1 MEALLDPYN
10 DRVVSSLEAP
20 PSHPLSDSLMWKEMD
35 MPDWEM
41 IRDHLKK
48 EGKLEKEQVMRMGDL
63 ILDII
68 KKEPNLIHVSEPIW
82 VVGDIHGQ
90 YYDLCHLIEKAG
102 KPKKI
107 NYLFMG
113 DYVDRGIF
121 SMEVIILLFALK
133 LNFPQSLFLLRG
145 NHEWRNMTQYF
156 TFREEAIRKFDE
168 EVYTMVMAVF
178 DAMPLAAIVNK

>member
-68 KKEPNLIHVSEPIW
+68 KKEPNLIHVSEPI
-82 VVGDIHGQ
+82 
-90 YYDLCHLIEKAG
+90 
-102 KPKKI
+102 
-107 NYLFMG
+107 
-113 DYVDRGIF
+113 
-121 SMEVIILLFALK
+121 
-133 LNFPQSLFLLRG
+133 
-145 NHEWRNMTQYF
+145 
-156 TFREEAIRKFDE
+156 
-168 EVYTMVMAVF
+168 
-178 DAMPLAAIVNK
+178 